1 MVHHNNML
9 PNIHLGK
16 DWQEKVKTWF
26 NQPGRKHRRR
36 RNRLRKAK
44 LTAPNPTHTLK
55 PIVRGQTNKYDTK
68 IRLGRGFTKEELKKA
83 GLLSL
88 PFARSIGIAIDLRRK
103 DCSVEAQ
110 NLNVQRLKDYLGKII
125 LYPKVQIKDN
135 KPVNKPEKKPM
146 VKEATDEQLNSPQA
160 KEQNTTKTVIPLPK
174 PEPGYSFAPLTDDMK
189 KKNVYETQRKEIK
202 TAKGFY
208 KRLEAAKK
216 KGKK

>member
-26 NQPGRKHRRR
+26 NQPGRKHRRQ

-55 PIVRGQTNKYDTK
+55 PIVRGQTNKYNTK

-83 GLLSL
+83 GILSL
-88 PFARSIGIAIDLRRK
+88 PYARSIGISVDLRRK

-125 LYPKVQIKDN
+125 LYPRNEN
-135 KPVNKPEKKPM
+135 KPDKKPI
-146 VKEATDEQLNSPQA
+146 VKEATSEQLKSAEA
-160 KEQNTTKTVIPLPK
+160 KMQNTTKTVIPLPK
-174 PEPGYSFAPLTDDMK
+174 PEPGYSFAPITDEMK